1 MSNFK
6 KLVSNLAKDHCP
18 SSFGLEDINRE
29 GKDKDDCIHGI
40 KNNLININCIRCFQ
54 KSIGLDEEEVYNK
67 VYDKAIENMQ
77 KILGRTQ
84 NEKNKNNGM

>member
-29 GKDKDDCIHGI
+29 GQDKDDCIHGI
-40 KNNLININCIRCFQ
+40 KDNVININCIRCFQ
-54 KSIGLDEEEVYNK
+54 KSIGLDEDEVYSK
-67 VYDKAIENMQ
+67 GYDEAIENMQ
-77 KILGRTQ
+77 KILGRAK
-84 NEKNKNNGM
+84 NEVSKL